1 MNKLKQF
8 WDDHGVGISL
18 FLWGVPTILY
28 ENTAS
33 AIILGCGSIAVSI
46 VYLAMKMAPV
56 YTCDTGGLDDTSE
69 PEAPDKLEPK
79 E

>member
-18 FLWGVPTILY
+18 LSWEVLTILY

-33 AIILGCGSIAVSI
+33 AIILGCGSIAVAI
-46 VYLAMKMAPV
+46 AYLAMKMAPV
-56 YTCDTGGLDDTSE
+56 YTCDMGGLDDRNES
-69 PEAPDKLEPK
+69 EAPEKLEPK